1 LIDKEI
7 IDGFTEQFPDE
18 ADCIALVEKLR
29 WPGGY
34 RCPSC
39 DHNEAYRIQTRKL
52 PLFECRQCG
61 HQTSLTA
68 GTFMHGSKT
77 PISKWLLTIY
87 LVATQARGINAVK
100 LSEIL
105 GVTYKTAWLML
116 HLIRRTITM
125 TDGQE
130 PLSGHVE
137 AKHELFLA
145 DFWLVESRMSKERSM
160 IISREVGKQQ
170 SPRYKIKLITESKTA
185 REPLTEKQ
193 AMEFAAQQCDGGL
206 RSFAINPRHQFSRYK
221 TVFEDERNVNRTK
234 LIILHSSPAMF
245 EQRQQLCSFAP
256 PSESLSEVAMSAR
269 EWMSRTFN
277 GISAKYAQL
286 YFDEFCFRLS
296 HADCVEEIVFE
307 KLVSLSF
314 GINMCRMRK
323 SATDLLSNFSS
334 IGNKS
339 MQIEQQSA

>member
-1 LIDKEI
+1 
-7 IDGFTEQFPDE
+7 
-18 ADCIALVEKLR
+18 
-29 WPGGY
+29 
-34 RCPSC
+34 
-39 DHNEAYRIQTRKL
+39 
-52 PLFECRQCG
+52 
-61 HQTSLTA
+61 
-68 GTFMHGSKT
+68 
-77 PISKWLLTIY
+77 
-87 LVATQARGINAVK
+87 
-100 LSEIL
+100 
-105 GVTYKTAWLML
+105 
-116 HLIRRTITM
+116 
-125 TDGQE
+125 
-130 PLSGHVE
+130 
-137 AKHELFLA
+137 
-145 DFWLVESRMSKERSM
+145 M

-245 EQRQQLCSFAP
+245 EQRQQLCSLA

-323 SATDLLSNFSS
+323 SATDLLSNFPS

-339 MQIEQQSA
+339 MQMAQQSA